1 MAEQDEGSA
10 RKTIEA
16 ALFVAGR
23 PLDLLTLSSISRL
36 RSQNRTRK
44 VARAIASQYRQSD
57 GAVEVVELPDERFVM
72 RVRREYS
79 ESVRRIAVK
88 PLVTRG
94 ALKTLT
100 LIALRQPLTQSQL
113 VKMRGPQA
121 YDHVKELMRDGLV
134 KGVKVG
140 RTLLLST
147 TTVFSDMFD
156 LSRETSAIKRQL
168 QEMIEKSPA
177 PQEQED
183 AQGLAQGERPTES
196 TEAHPTSSGAN
207 S

>member
-1 MAEQDEGSA
+1 VMAMAERDEEELA

-23 PLDLLTLSSISRL
+23 PLDLLTLSSVSRL
-36 RSQNRTRK
+36 RSQTKTRK
-44 VARAIASQYRQSD
+44 AAKALASQYQRND

-72 RVRREYS
+72 RIKRDYS
-79 ESVRRIAVK
+79 ESVRRISVK

-100 LIALRQPLTQSQL
+100 LIGLKQPLTQSQL
-113 VKMRGPQA
+113 VKMRGPQT

-147 TTVFSDMFD
+147 TAIFSDMFN

-168 QEMIEKSPA
+168 GEMIEKRA
-177 PQEQED
+177 LQQGGGAQESLQE
-183 AQGLAQGERPTES
+183 GGPRGTTE
-196 TEAHPTSSGAN
+196 EAATS
-207 S
+207 

>member
-1 MAEQDEGSA
+1 MAEQEEELA

-23 PLDLLTLSSISRL
+23 PLDLLTLSSVSRL
-36 RSQNRTRK
+36 RSQVRTK
-44 VARAIASQYRQSD
+44 KITRALASQYRKND

-79 ESVRRIAVK
+79 ESIRRISVK

-100 LIALRQPLTQSQL
+100 LIGLKQPLTQSQL
-113 VKMRGPQA
+113 VKMRGPQT

-147 TTVFSDMFD
+147 TTIFSDMFN

-168 QEMIEKSPA
+168 QEMIEGGGTQQ
-177 PQEQED
+177 QEGEG
-183 AQGLAQGERPTES
+183 AQGPVQGEGM
-196 TEAHPTSSGAN
+196 SGTAEDTA
-207 S
+207 SP

>member
-1 MAEQDEGSA
+1 MAEQDEELA
-10 RKTIEA
+10 KKTIEA

-23 PLDLLTLSSISRL
+23 PLDILTLSSVSRL
-36 RSQNRTRK
+36 RSQLKTRK
-44 VARAIASQYRQSD
+44 IARALASQYRQSD

-79 ESVRRIAVK
+79 ESIRRISVK

-100 LIALRQPLTQSQL
+100 LIALKQPLTQSQL
-113 VKMRGPQA
+113 VKMRGPQT

-147 TTVFSDMFD
+147 TTIFSDMFN
-156 LSRETSAIKRQL
+156 LGRETSAIKRQL
-168 QEMIEKSPA
+168 QEMMEKGT
-177 PQEQED
+177 PQQQEG
-183 AQGLAQGERPTES
+183 AQELTQEERPPET
-196 TEAHPTSSGAN
+196 TEA
-207 S
+207 

>member
-1 MAEQDEGSA
+1 MAEQDEELA

-23 PLDLLTLSSISRL
+23 PLDILTLSSVSRL
-36 RSQNRTRK
+36 RSQLKTRK
-44 VARAIASQYRQSD
+44 IARALASRYKQND

-79 ESVRRIAVK
+79 ESIRRISVK

-100 LIALRQPLTQSQL
+100 LIGLKQPLTQSQL
-113 VKMRGPQA
+113 VKMRGPQT

-147 TTVFSDMFD
+147 TTVFSDMFN
-156 LSRETSAIKRQL
+156 LSRETSTIKKQL
-168 QEMIEKSPA
+168 QEMIEKGTLQQ
-177 PQEQED
+177 QEGTQE
-183 AQGLAQGERPTES
+183 LAQEEGP
-196 TEAHPTSSGAN
+196 SGTTGDLATP
-207 S
+207 

>member
-1 MAEQDEGSA
+1 MATKEQDEEELA

-23 PLDLLTLSSISRL
+23 PLDLLTLSSVSRL
-36 RSQNRTRK
+36 RSQNKTRK
-44 VARAIASQYRQSD
+44 AARALASQYQRND

-72 RVRREYS
+72 RIKREYS
-79 ESVRRIAVK
+79 ENVRRISVK

-100 LIALRQPLTQSQL
+100 LIGLKQPLTQSQL

-147 TTVFSDMFD
+147 TTIFSDMFN

-168 QEMIEKSPA
+168 QEMIEKGAVQQGEGAQGS
-177 PQEQED
+177 PQEEGT
-183 AQGLAQGERPTES
+183 QGTDGEP
-196 TEAHPTSSGAN
+196 ATSQP
-207 S
+207 

>member
-1 MAEQDEGSA
+1 MAEQDEELA
-10 RKTIEA
+10 RKAIEA

-23 PLDLLTLSSISRL
+23 PLDILTLSSVSRL
-36 RSQNRTRK
+36 RSQLKTRK
-44 VARAIASQYRQSD
+44 IARALASRYKQND

-72 RVRREYS
+72 RVRKEYS
-79 ESVRRIAVK
+79 ESIRRISVK

-113 VKMRGPQA
+113 VRMRGPQT
-121 YDHVKELMRDGLV
+121 YDHVKELIRDGLV

-147 TTVFSDMFD
+147 TTVFSDMFN
-156 LSRETSAIKRQL
+156 LSRETSTIKKQL
-168 QEMIEKSPA
+168 QEMMEKGSSQQQEGAQELTQEEKPA
-177 PQEQED
+177 E
-183 AQGLAQGERPTES
+183 T
-196 TEAHPTSSGAN
+196 TEA
-207 S
+207 

>member
-1 MAEQDEGSA
+1 MAIKEREEEELA
-10 RKTIEA
+10 RRTIEA

-23 PLDLLTLSSISRL
+23 PLDLLTLSSVSRL
-36 RSQNRTRK
+36 RSQAKTRK
-44 VARAIASQYRQSD
+44 AARALASLYQGND

-72 RVRREYS
+72 RIKGEYS
-79 ESVRRIAVK
+79 ENVRRISVK

-100 LIALRQPLTQSQL
+100 LIGLRQPLTQSQL
-113 VKMRGPQA
+113 VKIRGPQT

-147 TTVFSDMFD
+147 TPIFSDMFN

-168 QEMIEKSPA
+168 QEMIEKGA
-177 PQEQED
+177 AQQVEG
-183 AQGLAQGERPTES
+183 AQGPSQEGGSSEATE
-196 TEAHPTSSGAN
+196 EPATSQP
-207 S
+207 